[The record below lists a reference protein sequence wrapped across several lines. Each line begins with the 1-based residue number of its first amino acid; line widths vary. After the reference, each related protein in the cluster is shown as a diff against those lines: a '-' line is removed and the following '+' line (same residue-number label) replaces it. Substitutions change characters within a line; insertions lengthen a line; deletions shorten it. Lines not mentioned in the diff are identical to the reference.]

1 MVDQVGRIPCGPV
14 SAPDQ
19 RQHHPVE
26 IVACAGESPCRR
38 QRQVPEQLAAGQQKA
53 VEHAHPG
60 FEHIADLR
68 RLRLDVGV
76 EDRPADDVECE
87 VGHRHVDVE
96 LHAVSPANRRALR
109 GRHHLGA
116 VRLDHGPAEHRL
128 DHPPPAQV
136 VGALA
141 GEQPVTEQAPRRP
154 QRAALHKRGMLVDKD
169 AADQVRIADEMEAVA
184 ARKRH
189 LRDRPACPGNTLQI
203 RQRVAQIGGGVAPTG
218 RRAAT
223 NALRLG
229 CHSHAGSLRPAR
241 SPLGGRERAV
251 LGRSSEAVRLGR
263 YVAAGKAAPRW
274 DDLPLGPLTGSAAS
288 TGRGRAWRQ
297 PRRCGSG

>member
-1 MVDQVGRIPCGPV
+1 MIRWSIRSGGSCAAPFRLRISASIIRSKSSRALLNPRVAGSGRCQSSSPPGSRKRWNTRIPASSTSRISDASDST
-14 SAPDQ
+14 SALK
-19 RQHHPVE
+19 
-26 IVACAGESPCRR
+26 IVLP
-38 QRQVPEQLAAGQQKA
+38 
-53 VEHAHPG
+53 
-60 FEHIADLR
+60 
-68 RLRLDVGV
+68 
-76 EDRPADDVECE
+76 DDVECE

-96 LHAVSPANRRALR
+96 LHAASPASRRALR

-141 GEQPVTEQAPRRP
+141 GQQPVTEQAPRRP
-154 QRAALHKRGMLVDKD
+154 QRAALHERRMLVDKD
-169 AADQVRIADEMEAVA
+169 TADQVRIADEMEAMT

-189 LRDRPACPGNTLQI
+189 VRDRPACPGNILQI

-229 CHSHAGSLRPAR
+229 YHSHASSLRPAR
-241 SPLGGRERAV
+241 SLRAF
-251 LGRSSEAVRLGR
+251 
-263 YVAAGKAAPRW
+263 
-274 DDLPLGPLTGSAAS
+274 
-288 TGRGRAWRQ
+288 
-297 PRRCGSG
+297 